1 MFYLVQDF
9 CWKYIKNDIFWYV
22 LQFFP
27 LSENEGYDQNL
38 YSAEGLPTYFESGL
52 LYYML
57 ELNCSFM
64 TQPYGFYFLMFE
76 SSGIGVKWCHV
87 VFRIPKNWGEAKGWE
102 RTHHRKCHKMTQ
114 HFVPTIFLLSSCRI
128 WSTQFNNRGRFLC
141 VLLFLQLTLKTI
153 WYLFDFTFTRAKIAF
168 YIFKENAVLI
178 AMP

>member
-1 MFYLVQDF
+1 MWIFSCILYVQDS
-9 CWKYIKNDIFWYV
+9 CRKYRKNGIFGYF
-22 LQFFP
+22 LHFFP
-27 LSENEGYDQNL
+27 FPLLENEGQNL

-87 VFRIPKNWGEAKGWE
+87 VFRILKNWGEAKGWE
-102 RTHHRKCHKMTQ
+102 RTHHTKCHKMTQ

-128 WSTQFNNRGRFLC
+128 WSTHFNSRGRFLS
-141 VLLFLQLTLKTI
+141 VLLFLQPTLKTI
-153 WYLFDFTFTRAKIAF
+153 WYLFDFTLTTAKIAF
-168 YIFKENAVLI
+168 YIF
-178 AMP
+178 